1 MHKQGHQPQL
11 ELETGEVCPDLITG
25 RSSFPSLQR
34 PLGKRGPCCCFF
46 KTLFS
51 PLSIREL
58 NAYLGVLLRPL
69 SEMMYIMRFV

>member
-1 MHKQGHQPQL
+1 MAL
-11 ELETGEVCPDLITG
+11 AVA
-25 RSSFPSLQR
+25 SLR
-34 PLGKRGPCCCFF
+34 
-46 KTLFS
+46 LFS